1 MSTTESQ
8 HLQAAERQL
17 LGEYG
22 VAAQS
27 RFLTLAD
34 PAVTARVLET
44 GAGEPLLVLHGSGMS
59 ATTWA
64 PMLPHVQDRR
74 IHAFDLPG
82 FGLSDPYDYGGR
94 ALRRHAVAQIT
105 SMLDALA
112 LDRATIVGTSLGA
125 MWALSMAL
133 EQPGR
138 VRSVVGLGIPAVAL
152 PGMRGDPFFRAMTTP
167 GVRALVSRVPAPRTA
182 KATRRAARKA
192 LGTHALE
199 VLPDA
204 FFEVMRTTMRMPGW
218 RTAMSSHLNLAMH
231 SGRPRPENFITDD
244 ELRSID
250 LPVDLV
256 IGDRDVYG
264 GPEIAERAVA
274 LMPDARVHVM
284 PGGHAPFADDPQ
296 HCAQI
301 IRETPVR

>member
-1 MSTTESQ
+1 MSPTQAE

-17 LGEYG
+17 LAEYG

-27 RFLTLAD
+27 RYLNLAD

-59 ATTWA
+59 AATWA
-64 PMLPHVQDRR
+64 PLLPHLQDRR

-94 ALRRHAVAQIT
+94 PLRRHAVAQIT
-105 SMLDALA
+105 SMLDALG
-112 LDRATIVGTSLGA
+112 LDRVTIVGTSLGA
-125 MWALSMAL
+125 MWALCMAL
-133 EQPGR
+133 EQPDR

-167 GVRALVSRVPAPRTA
+167 GVRALVSRVPAPKTP
-182 KATRRAARKA
+182 KATRRAAAKA
-192 LGTHALE
+192 LGGHALE

-204 FFEVMRTTMRMPGW
+204 FFEVMRTTMLMPGW
-218 RTAMSSHLNLAMH
+218 RTAMSSHLDLAMR
-231 SGRPRPENFITDD
+231 SGKPRPENFIADD
-244 ELRSID
+244 ELRSIE

-264 GPEIAERAVA
+264 GPEIVERAVA

-284 PGGHAPFADDPQ
+284 PGGHAPFADDPR

-301 IRETPVR
+301 IREAPVR